1 MWPCCPGPRAY
12 ARDVDVL
19 RLGVV
24 PYREAWEMQRALADD
39 RRHGRGS
46 DTLILLEHPDV
57 YTAGRRTGAG
67 DRPVDG
73 TEVVDVDRGGGI
85 TWHGPG
91 QLVGYPIVRLPMPLD
106 VVAYVRALEAGLM
119 AACAEFGLETR
130 RVEGRTGVW
139 TSDGLRKLAAIG
151 VRVSWKVTNHGFAL
165 NCDPA
170 LSAFGRIVPCGIS
183 DAGVTSLSRE
193 LGRPLPVAEARP
205 VVERHMLT
213 ALADYLA
220 AGLAAE
226 AGRRPAGAEDSAGK
240 VAGTATAGTA
250 ATAATAA
257 TAGTSDTDLIGA
269 GLAGG
274 KVHR

>member
-1 MWPCCPGPRAY
+1 M
-12 ARDVDVL
+12 DVL

-24 PYREAWEMQRALADD
+24 PYHEAWSMQRALAEE
-39 RRHGRGS
+39 RRHGRGE
-46 DTLILLEHPDV
+46 DTLILLEHPEV

-73 TEVVDVDRGGGI
+73 TPVVDVDRGGGI

-106 VVAYVRALEAGLM
+106 VVAYVRALEAGLIV
-119 AACAEFGLETR
+119 ACSEFGLPAR

-139 TSDGLRKLAAIG
+139 TSDGQRKLAAIG
-151 VRVSWKVTNHGFAL
+151 VRVSWKVTCHGFAV

-205 VVERHMLT
+205 VVERHLT
-213 ALADYLA
+213 RAIGDYLA
-220 AGLAAE
+220 AGRE
-226 AGRRPAGAEDSAGK
+226 APARRTPKTDSDQ
-240 VAGTATAGTA
+240 
-250 ATAATAA
+250 
-257 TAGTSDTDLIGA
+257 TSPPDLIGVGRA
-269 GLAGG
+269 DG
-274 KVHR
+274 RTTR

>member
-1 MWPCCPGPRAY
+1 M
-12 ARDVDVL
+12 DVL

-91 QLVGYPIVRLPMPLD
+91 QLVGYPIVRLPVPLD

-139 TSDGLRKLAAIG
+139 TADGLRKLAAIG

-170 LSAFGRIVPCGIS
+170 LTAFGRIVPCGIS

-220 AGLAAE
+220 TGRAVE
-226 AGRRPAGAEDSAGK
+226 ARRRPADAAG
-240 VAGTATAGTA
+240 GTGTAGTA
-250 ATAATAA
+250 GDAGPAAPT
-257 TAGTSDTDLIGA
+257 TTSDTDLIGA

-274 KVHR
+274 KAHR

>member
-24 PYREAWEMQRALADD
+24 PYREAWEMQRTLADD

-170 LSAFGRIVPCGIS
+170 LAAFGRIVPCGIS

-220 AGLAAE
+220 TGLAAE
-226 AGRRPAGAEDSAGK
+226 AGRRPAGAEDSTGK
-240 VAGTATAGTA
+240 VAGTDTAGTA
-250 ATAATAA
+250 GRAA